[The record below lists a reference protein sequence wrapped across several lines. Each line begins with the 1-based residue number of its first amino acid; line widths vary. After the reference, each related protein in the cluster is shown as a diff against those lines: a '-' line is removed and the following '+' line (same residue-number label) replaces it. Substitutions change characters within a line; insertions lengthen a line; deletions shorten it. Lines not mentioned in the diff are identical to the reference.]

1 VRPTPEKKPIVKNH
15 SRPFIFLLLLAA
27 FAVGGLA
34 LVAGNDE
41 IDISV
46 GGEAAV
52 ADPTVTETS
61 DDLVATS
68 ATGESSTATSARK
81 GSSTSTTAKPAT
93 TTTTAKAT
101 TSTTAAKP
109 ATTTTS
115 AEPATTTT
123 TARPATTTTTTARPA
138 TTTTT
143 APPPPPPPPTTVAPV
158 TSDASAFLACVRY
171 RESRGNYSVVS
182 SNGLY
187 FGAYQFAR
195 STWDNTARYAG
206 RTDLVGVPP
215 NLASPGD
222 QDAMAL
228 ALYRWQG
235 TAPWGGYCA

>member
-1 VRPTPEKKPIVKNH
+1 
-15 SRPFIFLLLLAA
+15 
-27 FAVGGLA
+27 
-34 LVAGNDE
+34 
-41 IDISV
+41 
-46 GGEAAV
+46 
-52 ADPTVTETS
+52 
-61 DDLVATS
+61 
-68 ATGESSTATSARK
+68 
-81 GSSTSTTAKPAT
+81 
-93 TTTTAKAT
+93 
-101 TSTTAAKP
+101 
-109 ATTTTS
+109 
-115 AEPATTTT
+115 
-123 TARPATTTTTTARPA
+123 
-138 TTTTT
+138 
-143 APPPPPPPPTTVAPV
+143 V